1 MENAMRVNIFQG
13 TGGLYGFTPQANG
26 ANLPAENGPWRSFKS
41 VEMFPD
47 HPAHRIGVDE
57 TEVLAAIER
66 QGYYITDAR
75 IDVSE
80 IE

>member
-1 MENAMRVNIFQG
+1 
-13 TGGLYGFTPQANG
+13 
-26 ANLPAENGPWRSFKS
+26 
-41 VEMFPD
+41 MFPD

-57 TEVLAAIER
+57 TEVLTAIER
-66 QGYYITDAR
+66 QGYYIADAR